1 MNAALTLLKRRPA
14 YRRFWLA
21 NVTSMLG
28 DWLTY
33 VAVSILALE
42 RGQGALAIA
51 FVLIAHQLP
60 QALLSPFAGTIVDR
74 FDRKKVML
82 FATSTQ
88 AILTAAMALA
98 AIFDAL
104 LLVQIFLTLRMAM

>member
-1 MNAALTLLKRRPA
+1 MNAALRLLQRRPH

-21 NVTSMLG
+21 NLTSLLG

-42 RGQGALAIA
+42 RGEGALAIA
-51 FVLIAHQLP
+51 FVLIAHHFP
-60 QALLSPFAGTIVDR
+60 QAVLSPFAGTIVDR

-88 AILTAAMALA
+88 AVLTAAMAVA
-98 AIFDAL
+98 ALFGVL
-104 LLVQIFLTLRMAM
+104 YLVQ